1 MKRRAVNASVV
12 PIRSVGSLAA
22 TIVQLITNAT
32 TKANASAC
40 LSVATVSAVMIRSV
54 GSLAATIAQLI
65 TNATMMDNASASLS
79 VAGVSAA
86 MIRSVGSL
94 AATIAQLITNAT
106 MTNVSAS
113 LSGTRE
119 CGDDPVCG
127 QPCGDC
133 PAHHECN
140 DGQCQCVPDC
150 LGRECGLDPVCGVRP
165 CGICTAPET
174 CSSQGVCCERN
185 CTGRQ
190 CGPDPSCGDSCGS
203 CPMYLVCEPN
213 SGQCVPPY
221 VDCNSGWCFIPAGTF
236 LMGSPEDDP
245 ERYNNEG
252 PTYIATI
259 TRDFYMSQTEVTQE
273 QWESVFQNNPSSTTE
288 CGVDCPVETVNWF
301 EAVAYANALS
311 DKEGREKCYTIEGC
325 SGSPGTGL
333 KNCTVTY
340 SNLLDC
346 KGYRLPTETEWEYAA
361 RAGTSE
367 PRYGEVDRIAWHV
380 GNSQRTY
387 HPVAK
392 LLPNAW
398 GLYDMLGNVWEWVHD
413 YYDFYNTSI
422 SGGIDPLG
430 PSWGAGRVR
439 RGGGWIFDARNSRA
453 ADRSY
458 DTPDTRRSY
467 IGLRIV
473 RTAP

>member
-1 MKRRAVNASVV
+1 
-12 PIRSVGSLAA
+12 
-22 TIVQLITNAT
+22 
-32 TKANASAC
+32 
-40 LSVATVSAVMIRSV
+40 
-54 GSLAATIAQLI
+54 
-65 TNATMMDNASASLS
+65 
-79 VAGVSAA
+79 
-86 MIRSVGSL
+86 
-94 AATIAQLITNAT
+94 
-106 MTNVSAS
+106 
-113 LSGTRE
+113 
-119 CGDDPVCG
+119 
-127 QPCGDC
+127 
-133 PAHHECN
+133 
-140 DGQCQCVPDC
+140 
-150 LGRECGLDPVCGVRP
+150 
-165 CGICTAPET
+165 
-174 CSSQGVCCERN
+174 
-185 CTGRQ
+185 
-190 CGPDPSCGDSCGS
+190 
-203 CPMYLVCEPN
+203 MYLVCEPN